1 MAKQMPCS
9 RRQVLRTA
17 GTFAAAGMAT
27 GAGAATRSNSTD
39 TDARSTTESEP
50 AAIKRAERSLNGFY
64 AATVDRIVDGDHV
77 VILAEADGE
86 VVEQFVVSRD
96 RLPTVS
102 EGDRL
107 VLLVKD
113 GELLATLTL

>member
-1 MAKQMPCS
+1 
-9 RRQVLRTA
+9 
-17 GTFAAAGMAT
+17 
-27 GAGAATRSNSTD
+27 
-39 TDARSTTESEP
+39 
-50 AAIKRAERSLNGFY
+50 
-64 AATVDRIVDGDHV
+64 